1 MAVGIVALPK
11 NAAIVLRREIRV
23 VIEVRSGKLD
33 FSCDQN
39 HCALAA
45 LEYQELNLF

>member
-1 MAVGIVALPK
+1 MTMRIVAFPK
-11 NAAIVLRREIRV
+11 DAAILFRRKIRV
-23 VIEVRSGKLD
+23 VVEVRSGKLD